1 MTGDQTHVAL
11 GVRNE
16 KKTRTQPGECA
27 ESGDE
32 VCMHFE
38 ETSLHTACRAQGRD
52 LAAKIFIHLLSL
64 EPSISASNPR
74 SMPCTSIGDRSWRL
88 RGSAVTL
95 LITLLTTDTTIVRR
109 LHVLDGRHR
118 CVTRLM
124 GLRDTRGG
132 TRCRW
137 ARPQDTGMYGL
148 GMADP
153 IFVCGCGRGVGRCL
167 RGAWPQ
173 TIKLS
178 TRGW

>member
-1 MTGDQTHVAL
+1 MRKACVTK
-11 GVRNE
+11 RKE
-16 KKTRTQPGECA
+16 RSTRCA

-64 EPSISASNPR
+64 DISLDQCLVR
-74 SMPCTSIGDRSWRL
+74 LVTDWRFL

-167 RGAWPQ
+167 SGAWPQ